1 MRVREEHGLALRIY
15 LDASVLVALHTP
27 DRFQERA
34 TRFIETLRPELLLS
48 DFGAAE
54 FSSAV
59 ARMVRT
65 SMLAE
70 TEARICFTDF
80 DAWMARGV
88 VEMPVISADIR
99 IADGFVRRLDPPL
112 RAPDAIHLAIAQRL
126 GASLATFD
134 RQMVAAAANF
144 GVTMAEI

>member
-1 MRVREEHGLALRIY
+1 LRLY

-34 TRFIETLRPELLLS
+34 TGLIDRLRPELLLS

-65 SMLAE
+65 GLLKE
-70 TEARICFTDF
+70 PDARVCFDDF
-80 DAWMARGV
+80 DLWSARDV
-88 VEMPVISADIR
+88 VAAAVESADIR
-99 IADGFVRRLDPPL
+99 AADGFVRRMDTAL
-112 RAPDAIHLAIAQRL
+112 RAPDAIHLAVARRL
-126 GASLATFD
+126 DASLATFD
-134 RQMVAAAANF
+134 RQLAVAGKLL
-144 GVTMAEI
+144 GVTVAEM